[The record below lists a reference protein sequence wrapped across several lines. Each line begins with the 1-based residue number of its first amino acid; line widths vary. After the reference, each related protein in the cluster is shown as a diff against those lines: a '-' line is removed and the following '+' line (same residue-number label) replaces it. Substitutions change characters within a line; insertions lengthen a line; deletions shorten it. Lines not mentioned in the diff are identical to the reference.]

1 VLGLAS
7 AGEPG
12 CALLSAVALSVP
24 RSIPDFP
31 LGLASAVDHFWAHFH
46 AILYRTIPDTP
57 RYADKKAAKTAS
69 QIASTSLRALIENL
83 GLSSS
88 PRWVDVFAERL
99 MRSFVAIFSF
109 LLATFSFA
117 QSDLAREAR
126 WRAEVEPN
134 IVVGDAQTLRT
145 KDGREFF
152 AIFTEGKQKDIAFV
166 LVHGVGVNPDFGFIG
181 RLRVLLADAGYAT
194 LSIQMPVLANEG
206 ATPEAYQNTFPDA
219 TARVAAAHVWLA
231 DRSYKQV
238 VLASHSMGAWMSNV
252 YLQNTPN
259 SPYAAWIAIGVTGR
273 ILSIGSNS
281 LPILDLY
288 GENDLPANLKSA
300 WLRRIYLWSSPRSQQ
315 IMIAKAD
322 HHYANT
328 EKDAANAIVQ
338 FVRNSVH

>member
-1 VLGLAS
+1 MRLITLFLLLAS
-7 AGEPG
+7 A
-12 CALLSAVALSVP
+12 SV
-24 RSIPDFP
+24 
-31 LGLASAVDHFWAHFH
+31 
-46 AILYRTIPDTP
+46 
-57 RYADKKAAKTAS
+57 
-69 QIASTSLRALIENL
+69 
-83 GLSSS
+83 
-88 PRWVDVFAERL
+88 
-99 MRSFVAIFSF
+99 
-109 LLATFSFA
+109 FA

-152 AIFTEGKQKDIAFV
+152 SIFTEGKQKEVAFV
-166 LVHGVGVNPDFGFIG
+166 VVHGVGVNPDFGFIG

-219 TARVAAAHVWLA
+219 AARIAAAHLWLA
-231 DRSYKQV
+231 DRSYNQV

-259 SPYAAWIAIGVTGR
+259 APFAAWIAIGVTGR

-281 LPILDLY
+281 LPILDIY

-315 IMIAKAD
+315 TMIAKAD
-322 HHYANT
+322 HRYANT
-328 EKDAANAIVQ
+328 EKDVANAIVE
-338 FVRNSVH
+338 FVRGSVR